1 MGVHGLWQLLQPAA
15 RPTTLESL
23 QGKRLAIDSSI
34 WLYHFH
40 MAMRDPEGRALSRAH
55 LLGFL
60 WRILKLLYYGIQP
73 VFVFDGGAPM
83 IKRRTL
89 AQRRVSREGERE
101 THQRTAE
108 KLLAAQMRAAAVAHV
123 QGESRKSAQAAAPRI
138 VRDVHKDPY
147 ELPAMEELPRSD
159 KDLRYATESE
169 LRALMN
175 SIAPEDLDI
184 NSELFRSLPP
194 ELQYEL
200 VGDLRLQSRGTSYSR
215 LHAMLAASP
224 TPIDFSRAQVA
235 GLKTRNELTQ
245 KVLTVTDELGRAN
258 IKVPLRVAG
267 MRDREY
273 VLIRNP
279 TGEGGFALAIRDAG
293 ATPAK
298 AIDVDK
304 NEAQP
309 PPPPA
314 VPDDEDDIALEEV
327 EIPMYA
333 PDAEL
338 NELVSVSGPTLRKD
352 RALALLSARAAQH
365 AQYVRTESGV
375 EALEEQLYGRA
386 STSSATDLFREDDA
400 PRDSDEELE
409 MEDVDID
416 AHKPAQEADGGAT
429 PSRPL
434 LDDDEL
440 IEILPTAS
448 TSGVSDAAPAVPD
461 ARVQEPEVLSVPSSP
476 VEPSN
481 LVPDETHEDFSVVA
495 ANKPRQ
501 ECAVSQ
507 ISSELERYT
516 EKRPNSVATEQDLVT
531 QSTDARE
538 VQSTLALLQSHD
550 HDTPSSEIPHDGDL
564 SASFTARPRDEQAV
578 VTLSVAPPREENY
591 ETHSTPVEPLE
602 KREQV
607 GPSTAS
613 VIRGNGA
620 LETLPPAPISPDD
633 PKRDRSPSESP
644 FEWSPSPEP
653 VGADGFPLPS
663 AEDVAAEEA
672 NDAADMAEMDGD
684 QSEFAAF
691 VSSTSGRS
699 LAEMQAETTAEI
711 QSLRAEFA
719 RTRRSEEDISQ
730 QMASEV
736 QTLLSLFGIPYI
748 TAPMEAEAQC
758 AELTQRGLVDGI
770 ITDDSDVFLFGG
782 TPVYRNM
789 FNAHRVVECYF
800 LRDVEREL
808 GLDRER
814 LIELALLLGSD
825 YAEGLS
831 GVGPV
836 LAMEILSLYSGNGG
850 LVAFRDWWKEVQ
862 YGMDT
867 RDGSKVRRRIKR
879 ALRNRV
885 HLGDEWPDENVYKA
899 YTHPQVDSSEEPFVW
914 GSADL
919 DGLRAFLR
927 EFLGWAPQK
936 TDEYVL
942 PVIEQ
947 QRKVSRLER
956 LQTTLDQAGFVSG
969 QMRIRSSAPYASARL
984 QQVVRDFRRENTDD
998 MEQQQ
1003 QQVPARQAK
1012 RARRTPTGRSA
1023 HLH

>member
-83 IKRRTL
+83 LKRRTL

-123 QGESRKSAQAAAPRI
+123 QGEPRKSTAPAAPRI
-138 VRDVHKDPY
+138 VRDAHKDPY
-147 ELPAMEELPRSD
+147 ALPAMEEFPRSD

-200 VGDLRLQSRGTSYSR
+200 IGDLRLQSRGTSYSR

-279 TGEGGFALAIRDAG
+279 TGEGGFALAIRNAG

-304 NEAQP
+304 NETQP
-309 PPPPA
+309 PASPT

-327 EIPMYA
+327 EIPTYT

-338 NELVSVSGPTLRKD
+338 NELVSVSDPTLRKD

-365 AQYVRTESGV
+365 AQYVRTESGA

-386 STSSATDLFREDDA
+386 STSSATDLFRGDDA

-416 AHKPAQEADGGAT
+416 AHQPTQEAHGGST
-429 PSRPL
+429 PPRPL

-448 TSGVSDAAPAVPD
+448 TTEVSHAAPVVPD
-461 ARVQEPEVLSVPSSP
+461 AQVQEPEVLSVPSSP
-476 VEPSN
+476 VGPSN
-481 LVPDETHEDFSVVA
+481 LVPDDTHEGFSVEAV
-495 ANKPRQ
+495 NKPHQ
-501 ECAVSQ
+501 EQ
-507 ISSELERYT
+507 ISSEPSSVET
-516 EKRPNSVATEQDLVT
+516 EPDLVT
-531 QSTDARE
+531 QSMGVHEAP
-538 VQSTLALLQSHD
+538 STFVLQQSHD
-550 HDTPSSEIPHDGDL
+550 RETPSSAMLHEEDQAPPR
-564 SASFTARPRDEQAV
+564 TAHPRDEQTV
-578 VTLSVAPPREENY
+578 VTLSTTPPREENH
-591 ETHSTPVEPLE
+591 ETRSAPVELLQ
-602 KREQV
+602 KQEQV
-607 GPSTAS
+607 AAITAS
-613 VIRGNGA
+613 AILGDGA
-620 LETLPPAPISPDD
+620 LETQPPAPTSPDV
-633 PKRDRSPSESP
+633 PKRGRSPSESP

-672 NDAADMAEMDGD
+672 NDAADMAKMDGD

-699 LAEMQAETTAEI
+699 LAEMQAETAAEV
-711 QSLRAEFA
+711 QSLRAEYA

-730 QMASEV
+730 QMTSEV
-736 QTLLSLFGIPYI
+736 QMLLSLFGIPYI

-758 AELTQRGLVDGI
+758 AELSQRGLVDGI

-825 YAEGLS
+825 YTEGLS

-862 YGMDT
+862 YGADT

-885 HLGDEWPDENVYKA
+885 HLGDEWPNENVHKA

-947 QRKVSRLER
+947 QRKVARLER

-998 MEQQQ
+998 VEQQQ
-1003 QQVPARQAK
+1003 QQQQQRAPARQTK